1 MKRIIIALSIVLAI
15 LLLMLAGLLIV
26 RHNADMAYVPPTEPT
41 APPTTEA
48 PTEAT
53 EPPTAPPTEA
63 TEPPTEPE
71 TEPTEPPTEPE
82 PTIEAA
88 CVADTDPANW
98 DIEWNIYQGDTKLE
112 SYNRETPITFER
124 DSYFALPGVAS
135 FRGDQYRNNGAYGT
149 ANITEGSINH
159 LWKMNV
165 GGLDGGEWAGC
176 GWTGQPLVA
185 QWDAETRAI
194 MNLYEDKK
202 AKDGLVEAVYAKLD
216 GRIHFIDMEDGGETR
231 DPVYVGQ
238 VFKGSGALDPRGYPI
253 LYVGGGLERGGQM
266 QRIYIVSLIDG
277 SILYEMS
284 GVNNN
289 ASRYWCGLDGG
300 PLIDAETDTLIYPC
314 ENGSIYT
321 IKLNT
326 QYDKAA
332 GTLTMDPEEPVT
344 STYRSKYS
352 RSGRYVGYEAS
363 ITAADHYLFMGDN
376 SGLLQCIDI
385 NTMELIW
392 VQDLKDDINAT
403 PVFDWEDGK
412 GYIYAAPSVDYNGGN
427 ITLYKI
433 SADTGEI
440 VWEQPFKCGY
450 DSSIPG
456 GLMGSPVM
464 GKSGTNM
471 EDLII
476 FPVGRYPTMSKT
488 TVIAY
493 NKRTGEAVWQYET
506 SRNTWSSPIALYT
519 EDGRGYLFQADI
531 GGNCRLVDGAT
542 GEVVDTYE
550 LGRTTESSPVAFGNK
565 ILLGTRSAMHLFEIT

>member
-1 MKRIIIALSIVLAI
+1 MKKIIIALSVALVI
-15 LLLMLAGLLIV
+15 LLLLLAGLTIL
-26 RHNADMAYVPPTEPT
+26 RHQADMAYVPPTEPPVPPT
-41 APPTTEA
+41 TQAPPPTTE
-48 PTEAT
+48 
-53 EPPTAPPTEA
+53 PPTQPTTA
-63 TEPPTEPE
+63 PTEPE

-82 PTIEAA
+82 PTIAAA
-88 CVADTDPANW
+88 CIADTDPANW
-98 DIEWNIYQGDTKLE
+98 EMEWTVLQGETELE
-112 SYNRETPITFER
+112 NYIREEPITFEK

-135 FRGDQYRNNGAYGT
+135 FRGDMYRQNGAYGT
-149 ANITEGSINH
+149 ADITEHTINH

-176 GWTGQPLVA
+176 GWTGQPLVV

-202 AKDGLVEAVYAKLD
+202 EKDGLVEAVYAKLD
-216 GRIHFIDMEDGGETR
+216 GRVHFIDMEDGSQTR

-253 LYVGGGLERGGQM
+253 LYVGGGLQRGGQM

-284 GVNNN
+284 GVNNQ
-289 ASRYWCGLDGG
+289 SPRYWCGLDGG
-300 PLIDAETDTLIYPC
+300 PLVDAETDTLIYPC
-314 ENGSIYT
+314 ENGLIYT

-332 GTLTMDPEEPVT
+332 GTLTMAPEEPIA
-344 STYRSKYS
+344 SKYKS
-352 RSGRYVGYEAS
+352 NYTRGGRYSGYEAS
-363 ITAADHYLFMGDN
+363 VTAADHYLFMGDN

-385 NTMELIW
+385 NTMQIVW
-392 VQDLKDDINAT
+392 AQDLKDDINAT
-403 PVFDWEDGK
+403 PLFDWEDGK
-412 GYIYAAPSVDYNGGN
+412 GYIYAAPSVDYNRGS
-427 ITLYKI
+427 ISLYKI
-433 SADTGEI
+433 DAQTGAI
-440 VWEQPFKCGY
+440 IWEKPFECGY

-456 GLMGSPVM
+456 GLMGSPVV
-464 GKSGTNM
+464 GKDGTNM

-476 FPVGRYPTMSKT
+476 FAVGRYPSMNKT
-488 TVIAY
+488 TVFAY
-493 NKRTGEAVWQYET
+493 NKRTGEEVWQYET

-542 GEVVDTYE
+542 GEVVALYE

-565 ILLGTRSAMHLFEIT
+565 ILLGTRSAMHLFEIK

>member
-1 MKRIIIALSIVLAI
+1 MKKIIIALSVVLVI
-15 LLLMLAGLLIV
+15 LLLSLAGLLIL
-26 RHNADMAYVPPTEPT
+26 RHNADMAYVPPTEPSVPVAT
-41 APPTTEA
+41 QPP
-48 PTEAT
+48 T
-53 EPPTAPPTEA
+53 EPPTDAPTQETTE
-63 TEPPTEPE
+63 PTEPE

-82 PTIEAA
+82 TQPTLEAA

-98 DIEWNIYQGDTKLE
+98 GVEWKIQQGSTVLE
-112 SYNRETPITFER
+112 SYTREDPIYFEQ

-135 FRGDQYRNNGAYGT
+135 FRGDQHRNNGAYGT
-149 ANITEGSINH
+149 ADITEGSINH

-202 AKDGLVEAVYAKLD
+202 EKDGLVEAVYAKLD

-277 SILYEMS
+277 TILYEMS
-284 GVNNN
+284 GVNNQ

-300 PLIDAETDTLIYPC
+300 PLVDAETDTLIYPC
-314 ENGSIYT
+314 ENGTIYT

-332 GTLTMDPEEPVT
+332 GTLTMEPDEPIAT
-344 STYRSKYS
+344 TYTSKYS
-352 RSGRYVGYEAS
+352 RSGRYSGYEAS
-363 ITAADHYLFMGDN
+363 VTAADHYLFMGDN

-385 NTMELIW
+385 NTMELVW

-403 PVFDWEDGK
+403 PVFDWEDGN

-433 SADTGEI
+433 NAQTGEI
-440 VWEQPFKCGY
+440 VWEKPFKCGY

-456 GLMGSPVM
+456 GLMGSPVL
-464 GKSGTNM
+464 GQAGTDM

-476 FPVGRYPTMSKT
+476 FAVGRYPTMNKT

-493 NKRTGEAVWQYET
+493 NKRTGEEIWQYET
-506 SRNTWSSPIALYT
+506 NRNTWSSPIALYT

-542 GEVVDTYE
+542 GEIVDIYE
-550 LGRTTESSPVAFGNK
+550 LGRTTESSPVAFDNK
-565 ILLGTRSAMHLFEIT
+565 ILLGTRSAMHLFEIN